1 MKSCSN
7 FFLIDQSGLA
17 DVNII
22 CESDVKRLNRST
34 LLLIMANILYFPQKI
49 ISATKV
55 CVFFFPRIAMNS
67 LLTRCKNCFQ
77 CIF

>member
-17 DVNII
+17 DVNIS

-34 LLLIMANILYFPQKI
+34 LLLIMANIFVFP
-49 ISATKV
+49 
-55 CVFFFPRIAMNS
+55 P
-67 LLTRCKNCFQ
+67 KNN
-77 CIF
+77 IYN